1 LLFNKDTKLKRRRRV
16 ARTDV
21 NNYAELAAKA
31 LVVGEPIAIFYAGY
45 GNLIEF
51 GRI

>member
-1 LLFNKDTKLKRRRRV
+1 LLFNKDTKLRRRRRA
-16 ARTDV
+16 ARTNV

-31 LVVGEPIAIFYAGY
+31 LVVSEPIAVFHAGY
-45 GNLIEF
+45 GNLVEF